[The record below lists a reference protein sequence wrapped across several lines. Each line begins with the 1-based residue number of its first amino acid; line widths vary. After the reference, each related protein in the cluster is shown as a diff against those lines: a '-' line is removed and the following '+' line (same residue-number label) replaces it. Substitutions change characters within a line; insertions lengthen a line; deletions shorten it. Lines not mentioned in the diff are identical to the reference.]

1 MPTYSGKDDSV
12 ARILLVGQDK
22 GGVGKSTA
30 VRALAEAVP
39 GAKLIEIDSSHR
51 LLEYDVGVKA
61 PERRRVSYFPMRA
74 DRDAIDRTGGK
85 AARAEFDDIISA
97 FERTTD
103 PTIVDVG
110 ANTSSSLFTLLAQLA
125 PDLRAAGL
133 QLGVLVVATAEP
145 AAIAEASRLVEL
157 ARPWAEAL
165 FVLENQMR
173 GAIDPKRLNDIAP
186 NGSVSSFAEQAM
198 EAVAVDILQGRG
210 LRDIPNLEPAQL
222 NKTYGL
228 ALGARV
234 RRDLTRFRLEAMEA
248 VRAPA
253 NWLVG

>member
-1 MPTYSGKDDSV
+1 V

-39 GAKLIEIDSSHR
+39 GARLIEIDSSHR
-51 LLEYDVGVKA
+51 LLEFDIGEPT

-74 DRDAIDRTGGK
+74 DREAIERTGGK
-85 AARAEFDDIISA
+85 AARAEFDEVISA

-110 ANTSSSLFTLLAQLA
+110 ANTSSSLFTLLAGLA
-125 PDLRAAGL
+125 PDLNAAGL

-145 AAIAEASRLVEL
+145 AAIAEAARLVDL
-157 ARPWAEAL
+157 ARPWAAAL

-173 GAIDPKRLNDIAP
+173 GAVDPRRLNDVAQ
-186 NGSVSSFAEQAM
+186 NGLVSSFSEQAM

-222 NKTYGL
+222 NKTYGV
-228 ALGARV
+228 ALGSRI

-253 NWLVG
+253 NWVVG